1 MAGTY
6 SFTHLPDSQKKC
18 YDHSFVDCQAKK
30 FLSQVQ
36 SQCDCTPWALRVNTT
51 EQTCNRDKDKCI
63 AKLSS
68 KDEKCLVPCT
78 GIYADITEE
87 LFLQKLRKEYSNSS
101 HVKNE
106 ENEQELLNLE
116 YIRYKQTYV
125 KQIWFDANEYVNL
138 SKSSWC
144 FHICKTFLLQLFF
157 YSTNDSKSYST
168 GGCLHLL
175 WHRDL

>member
-1 MAGTY
+1 MKAVKKMAGTY

-18 YDHSFVDCQAKK
+18 YDHSFVDCQTKK

-36 SQCDCTPWALRVNTT
+36 SKCDCTPWTLRVNTT

-68 KDEKCLVPCT
+68 KDERCLVPCT

-87 LFLQKLRKEYSNSS
+87 LFLQKLRREYSNSS

-106 ENEQELLNLE
+106 EKEQELLNLE
-116 YIRYKQTYV
+116 YIRYKQDYV
-125 KQIWFDANEYVNL
+125 KQVWFDPNERVNL

-144 FHICKTFLLQLFF
+144 SQIFFTFLLQR
-157 YSTNDSKSYST
+157 KQQQRV
-168 GGCLHLL
+168 LH
-175 WHRDL
+175 